1 VAGTESGDSLREP
14 LFHPPGTSA
23 CFCRR
28 INTKVQL
35 SASKVVDTCKVADI
49 EVRVRGGT
57 EGAAGPLP
65 GFWVHFADAHR
76 GLQDEGKKVYCRC
89 WKSSTFPLCDG
100 SHGKHNAA
108 TGDNVGPL
116 IVSKAK

>member
-1 VAGTESGDSLREP
+1 M
-14 LFHPPGTSA
+14 
-23 CFCRR
+23 
-28 INTKVQL
+28 
-35 SASKVVDTCKVADI
+35 
-49 EVRVRGGT
+49 
-57 EGAAGPLP
+57 
-65 GFWVHFADAHR
+65 
-76 GLQDEGKKVYCRC
+76 YCRC

>member
-1 VAGTESGDSLREP
+1 MTAP
-14 LFHPPGTSA
+14 
-23 CFCRR
+23 
-28 INTKVQL
+28 
-35 SASKVVDTCKVADI
+35 KVVDTCKVADI
-49 EVRVRGGT
+49 EVRVRGGRSDSL
-57 EGAAGPLP
+57 GALGAPSR
-65 GFWVHFADAHR
+65 WSVHFADAHR

-100 SHGKHNAA
+100 SHGKHNVA